1 MKAHKIATTL
11 TEDGKLV
18 LQGLPFH
25 AGDMVEVILLHQT
38 EVKKPSPPAYNEY
51 PLQGKQPYRY
61 DDPFDPAVPPEDWEV
76 LK

>member
-18 LQGLPFH
+18 LQGLPFY

-38 EVKKPSPPAYNEY
+38 QAQNPSPPTPNQY
-51 PLQGKQPYRY
+51 PLQGTVYRY
-61 DDPFDPAVPPEDWEV
+61 DEPFAPAVPPEDWEA